1 LSPSVVAAVDLGAS
15 GGRVIAGRVSG
26 SGVELHEVSRFPNE
40 PVLAGRTLHW
50 DILGL
55 YRSVCAGLSAAA
67 STFPLASA
75 GIDTWGV
82 DYGLLDAAG
91 ALIGNPVHYRDS
103 RTDGVTVPAETL
115 YAVTGIQHLPI
126 NTIYQLAAAAGTPA
140 LAAARTL
147 LLIPDLLAYWLTGSV
162 GVEVTNASTTGLL
175 DVTTRTW
182 AGGLIGQ
189 AGMPAGIFPPL
200 RQPGDLIG
208 PITAGRAGA
217 GQAGGAPGAGAFVGA
232 FAGGG
237 TEPLPL
243 VAVGSHDT
251 ASAVV
256 AVPASGPRFA
266 YISSG
271 TWSLAGLE
279 LDAPVLTEESRL
291 ANFTNEAGLDGTI
304 RYLRNVTGLWL
315 LQECLR
321 TWGVSAESASRSA
334 AGPGAR
340 PDTGPSDLDSLL
352 AAAAREKPLQF
363 VVDADDPVF
372 LPPGDMPARICAWLS
387 ARDLPVPSGRAQ
399 LVRCILDSLALAYR
413 RALLAAQ
420 SLSGQ
425 HADMVHIV
433 GGGSRNDLLC
443 QLTADATGLPVVAGP
458 AEATALGNVLVQAR
472 ALGAAPATLPG
483 MRALLRSCLT
493 LRTFTPTGNA
503 RAWGSAAAR
512 LVLHPG
518 EAGSAGTAGLSA
530 LCDPGLR

>member
-1 LSPSVVAAVDLGAS
+1 VVAAVDLGAS
-15 GGRVIAGRVSG
+15 GGRVIAGRVSA

-40 PVLAGRTLHW
+40 PVRAGGTLHW

-55 YRSVCAGLSAAA
+55 YRSVCSGLSAAA
-67 STFPLASA
+67 STFSLASA

-91 ALIGNPVHYRDS
+91 ALVGNPVHYRDS
-103 RTDGVTVPAETL
+103 RTEGVTVPVPAETL
-115 YAVTGIQHLPI
+115 YSVTGIQHLPI

-140 LAAARTL
+140 LSSAKTL
-147 LLIPDLLAYWLTGSV
+147 LLIPDLLGYWLTGAV
-162 GVEVTNASTTGLL
+162 GAEVTNASTTGLL

-182 AGGLIGQ
+182 AFGLIEQ
-189 AGMPAGIFPPL
+189 AGIPAGIFPPL

-208 PITAGRAGA
+208 PMAA
-217 GQAGGAPGAGAFVGA
+217 GQAALGSSGR
-232 FAGGG
+232 
-237 TEPLPL
+237 EPVPL

-291 ANFTNEAGLDGTI
+291 ANFTNEAGLDGTV

-321 TWGVSAESASRSA
+321 TWVVGAEPGTGATAGSSA
-334 AGPGAR
+334 AP
-340 PDTGPSDLDSLL
+340 PDLDSLL
-352 AAAAREKPLQF
+352 VAAAREKPLQF

-372 LPPGDMPARICAWLS
+372 LPPGDMPARICRWLA
-387 ARDLPVPSGRAQ
+387 ARDLPAPSAPAQ

-413 RALLAAQ
+413 RALLDAQ
-420 SLSGQ
+420 SLSGR
-425 HADMVHIV
+425 HADVVHVV
-433 GGGSRNDLLC
+433 GGGARNALLC

-472 ALGAAPATLPG
+472 ALGAAPGSLDG
-483 MRALLRSCLT
+483 MRALLRSCLE
-493 LRTFTPTGNA
+493 LRRYSPSGDS
-503 RAWGSAAAR
+503 RAWQSAAAR
-512 LVLHPG
+512 LVVPQ
-518 EAGSAGTAGLSA
+518 AA
-530 LCDPGLR
+530 

>member
-1 LSPSVVAAVDLGAS
+1 MAAVDLGAS

-40 PVLAGRTLHW
+40 PVLAGGTLHW

-67 STFPLASA
+67 ATFPLASA

-82 DYGLLDAAG
+82 DYGLLDATG
-91 ALIGNPVHYRDS
+91 ALVGNPVHYRDS
-103 RTDGVTVPAETL
+103 RTDGVTVPVPAETL

-140 LAAARTL
+140 LSAAETL
-147 LLIPDLLAYWLTGSV
+147 LLIPDLLAYWLTGSA
-162 GVEVTNASTTGLL
+162 GAEVTNASTTGLL

-182 AGGLIGQ
+182 AVGLIEQ
-189 AGMPAGIFPPL
+189 AGLPAGIFPPL
-200 RQPGDLIG
+200 RQPGDPIG
-208 PITAGRAGA
+208 PITAGQTRVGS
-217 GQAGGAPGAGAFVGA
+217 GGGDGRPGALADGNS
-232 FAGGG
+232 
-237 TEPLPL
+237 EPVPL
-243 VAVGSHDT
+243 IAVGSHDT

-271 TWSLAGLE
+271 TWSLVGLE
-279 LDAPVLTEESRL
+279 LDAPVLTEESRR
-291 ANFTNEAGLDGTI
+291 ANFTNEGGIDGTI

-315 LQECLR
+315 LQECVR
-321 TWGVSAESASRSA
+321 TWGVSA
-334 AGPGAR
+334 GPL
-340 PDTGPSDLDSLL
+340 DLDSLL
-352 AAAAREKPLQF
+352 AAAAAEAPLRYVF
-363 VVDADDPVF
+363 DADDPVF
-372 LPPGDMPARICAWLS
+372 LPPGDMPTRICSWLS
-387 ARDLPVPSGRAQ
+387 ARDLPAPGTPAQ

-413 RALLAAQ
+413 RALLDAQ
-420 SLSGQ
+420 SLSGR
-425 HADMVHIV
+425 HADVVHIV

-483 MRALLRSCLT
+483 LRAILRSCLA
-493 LRTFTPTGNA
+493 LRTFAPAGNE
-503 RAWGSAAAR
+503 RAWESAAAR
-512 LVLHPG
+512 LV
-518 EAGSAGTAGLSA
+518 
-530 LCDPGLR
+530 

>member
-1 LSPSVVAAVDLGAS
+1 MAAVDLGAS

-40 PVLAGRTLHW
+40 PVLAGGSLQW

-55 YRSVCAGLSAAA
+55 YRSVCSGLSAAA
-67 STFPLASA
+67 ATFPLASA

-82 DYGLLDAAG
+82 DYGLLDATG

-103 RTDGVTVPAETL
+103 RTDGVTVPVPAETL

-140 LAAARTL
+140 LSAAETL

-182 AGGLIGQ
+182 AAGLIEQ
-189 AGMPAGIFPPL
+189 AGIPAGIFPPL

-208 PITAGRAGA
+208 PMTA
-217 GQAGGAPGAGAFVGA
+217 GQARVGS
-232 FAGGG
+232 AGGG
-237 TEPLPL
+237 RGEGAFLGGGAESVPLI
-243 VAVGSHDT
+243 AVGSHDT

-256 AVPASGPRFA
+256 AVPASGPHFA

-271 TWSLAGLE
+271 TWSLVGLE

-291 ANFTNEAGLDGTI
+291 ANFTNEAGLDGTV

-321 TWGVSAESASRSA
+321 TWGVSA
-334 AGPGAR
+334 GPGAR
-340 PDTGPSDLDSLL
+340 ATADPGAGLGTAPRDLDSLL
-352 AAAAREKPLQF
+352 AAAARVKPLQF
-363 VVDADDPVF
+363 VVDADDPAF
-372 LPPGDMPARICAWLS
+372 LPPGDMPARIRSWLA
-387 ARDLPVPSGRAQ
+387 ARDLPAPSDPVQ

-420 SLSGQ
+420 SLSGR
-425 HADMVHIV
+425 HADVVHIV
-433 GGGSRNDLLC
+433 GGGARNDLLC

-472 ALGAAPATLPG
+472 ALGVAPATLPG
-483 MRALLRSCLT
+483 MRALLRSCLA
-493 LRTFTPTGNA
+493 LRTFTPAGGGG
-503 RAWGSAAAR
+503 AWEGAAAR
-512 LVLHPG
+512 LV
-518 EAGSAGTAGLSA
+518 
-530 LCDPGLR
+530 

>member
-1 LSPSVVAAVDLGAS
+1 MAAVDLGAS

-26 SGVELHEVSRFPNE
+26 SGVELHEVSRFGNE
-40 PVLAGRTLHW
+40 PVLAGGTLHW

-55 YRSVCAGLSAAA
+55 YRSVCSGLSAAA
-67 STFPLASA
+67 ATFPLAGV

-82 DYGLLDAAG
+82 DYGLLDATG

-103 RTDGVTVPAETL
+103 RTDGVTVPVPAETL

-140 LAAARTL
+140 LSAAETL

-182 AGGLIGQ
+182 ATGLIEQ
-189 AGMPAGIFPPL
+189 AGLPAGIFPPL
-200 RQPGDLIG
+200 RLPGDPIG
-208 PITAGRAGA
+208 PITAGQTRVGSGGSAGR
-217 GQAGGAPGAGAFVGA
+217 PGAL
-232 FAGGG
+232 AGGG
-237 TEPLPL
+237 AEPVPL
-243 VAVGSHDT
+243 IAVGSHDT

-271 TWSLAGLE
+271 TWSLVGLE

-291 ANFTNEAGLDGTI
+291 ANFTNEGGIDGTI

-315 LQECLR
+315 LQECVR
-321 TWGVSAESASRSA
+321 TWGVSA
-334 AGPGAR
+334 
-340 PDTGPSDLDSLL
+340 DLDSLL
-352 AAAAREKPLQF
+352 AAAAAEDPLRYVF
-363 VVDADDPVF
+363 DADDPVF
-372 LPPGDMPARICAWLS
+372 LPPGDMPARICCWLS
-387 ARDLPVPSGRAQ
+387 DRDLPTPGTPAE

-420 SLSGQ
+420 SLSGR
-425 HADMVHIV
+425 HADVVHIV

-483 MRALLRSCLT
+483 MRALLRSCLA
-493 LRTFTPTGNA
+493 LRTFTPAGD
-503 RAWGSAAAR
+503 RGGWESAAAR
-512 LVLHPG
+512 LV
-518 EAGSAGTAGLSA
+518 
-530 LCDPGLR
+530 

>member
-1 LSPSVVAAVDLGAS
+1 MAAVDLGAS

-26 SGVELHEVSRFPNE
+26 SGVELHEVSRFRNE
-40 PVLAGRTLHW
+40 PVRAGGTLHW

-55 YRSVCAGLSAAA
+55 YRSVCSGLFAAA
-67 STFPLASA
+67 STFSLASA

-103 RTDGVTVPAETL
+103 RTDGVTVPVPAETL

-182 AGGLIGQ
+182 AGGLIEQ
-189 AGMPAGIFPPL
+189 AGIPAGLFPPL

-208 PITAGRAGA
+208 PITAGPITAGPITA
-217 GQAGGAPGAGAFVGA
+217 GPITARPGAGAGR
-232 FAGGG
+232 G
-237 TEPLPL
+237 PLPL

-291 ANFTNEAGLDGTI
+291 ANFTNEAGIDGTI

-321 TWGVSAESASRSA
+321 TWGISAESATGPTA
-334 AGPGAR
+334 EPGAR
-340 PDTGPSDLDSLL
+340 SGAGPLDLGSLL
-352 AAAAREKPLQF
+352 AAAAREKPLRF

-387 ARDLPVPSGRAQ
+387 ARDLPAPSGPAQ

-420 SLSGQ
+420 SLSGR
-425 HADMVHIV
+425 HADVVHIV

-483 MRALLRSCLT
+483 MRAILRSCLA
-493 LRTFTPTGNA
+493 LRTFAPAGNG
-503 RAWGSAAAR
+503 RAWESAAAR
-512 LVLHPG
+512 LV
-518 EAGSAGTAGLSA
+518 
-530 LCDPGLR
+530 

>member
-1 LSPSVVAAVDLGAS
+1 VSSAVVAAVDLGAS
-15 GGRVIAGRVSG
+15 GGRVIAGRVSA

-40 PVLAGRTLHW
+40 PVRAGGTLHW

-55 YRSVCAGLSAAA
+55 YRAVRSGLSAAA
-67 STFPLASA
+67 TTFPLASA

-82 DYGLLDAAG
+82 DYGLLDATG

-103 RTDGVTVPAETL
+103 RTDGVTVPVPAETL
-115 YAVTGIQHLPI
+115 YSVTGIQHLPI

-175 DVTTRTW
+175 DVTTRNW
-182 AGGLIGQ
+182 AVGLIEQ
-189 AGMPAGIFPPL
+189 AGIPSGLLPPL
-200 RQPGDLIG
+200 RQPGEVIG
-208 PITAGRAGA
+208 PTTPLAGVSAGI
-217 GQAGGAPGAGAFVGA
+217 V
-232 FAGGG
+232 
-237 TEPLPL
+237 PL

-291 ANFTNEAGLDGTI
+291 ANFTNEAGIDGTV

-321 TWGVSAESASRSA
+321 TWGASAESATGQAAELGERSG
-334 AGPGAR
+334 AGPL
-340 PDTGPSDLDSLL
+340 DLDSLL
-352 AAAAREKPLQF
+352 AAAAREKPLRF

-372 LPPGDMPARICAWLS
+372 LPPGDMPARICAWLA
-387 ARDLPVPSGRAQ
+387 ARDLPAPSGPAQ
-399 LVRCILDSLALAYR
+399 LIRCIMDSLALAYR

-420 SLSGQ
+420 SLSGR
-425 HADMVHIV
+425 HADVVHIV
-433 GGGSRNDLLC
+433 GGGSRNALLC
-443 QLTADATGLPVVAGP
+443 QLTADAIGLPVVAGP

-472 ALGAAPATLPG
+472 ALGAAPGSLDG
-483 MRALLRSCLT
+483 MRALLRSCLE
-493 LRTFTPTGNA
+493 LRRYSPSADT
-503 RAWGSAAAR
+503 RAWESAAAR
-512 LVLHPG
+512 LSGPNRYG
-518 EAGSAGTAGLSA
+518 
-530 LCDPGLR
+530 

>member
-1 LSPSVVAAVDLGAS
+1 MAAVDLGAS
-15 GGRVIAGRVSG
+15 GGRVIAGRVSR
-26 SGVELHEVSRFPNE
+26 SGVELHEVSRFTNE
-40 PVLAGRTLHW
+40 PVLTGGTLHW

-55 YRSVCAGLSAAA
+55 YRSVCSGLSAAA
-67 STFPLASA
+67 ATFPLASA

-82 DYGLLDAAG
+82 DYGLLDATG

-103 RTDGVTVPAETL
+103 RTDGVTVPVPAETL

-140 LAAARTL
+140 LSAAQTL

-182 AGGLIGQ
+182 ALGLIEQ
-189 AGMPAGIFPPL
+189 AGIPDGIFPPL
-200 RQPGDLIG
+200 RLPGDPIG
-208 PITAGRAGA
+208 PITAGQTRVGSGDGA
-217 GQAGGAPGAGAFVGA
+217 GRPGALAGGNA
-232 FAGGG
+232 
-237 TEPLPL
+237 EPVPL
-243 VAVGSHDT
+243 IAVGSHDT

-256 AVPASGPRFA
+256 AVPAAGPRFA

-271 TWSLAGLE
+271 TWSLVGLE

-291 ANFTNEAGLDGTI
+291 ANFTNEGGIDGTI

-315 LQECLR
+315 LQECVR
-321 TWGVSAESASRSA
+321 TWGISA
-334 AGPGAR
+334 
-340 PDTGPSDLDSLL
+340 DLDSLL
-352 AAAAREKPLQF
+352 AAAAAEDPLRYVF
-363 VVDADDPVF
+363 DADDPVF
-372 LPPGDMPARICAWLS
+372 LPPGDMPTRICSWLS
-387 ARDLPVPSGRAQ
+387 ARDLPAPGTPAQ

-420 SLSGQ
+420 SLSGR
-425 HADMVHIV
+425 HADVVHVV

-483 MRALLRSCLT
+483 MRALLRSCLA
-493 LRTFTPTGNA
+493 LRTFTPAGDGGG
-503 RAWGSAAAR
+503 WESAAAR
-512 LVLHPG
+512 LV
-518 EAGSAGTAGLSA
+518 
-530 LCDPGLR
+530 